1 MTTFIKV
8 VTQTALAAVL
18 LGSMS
23 LASAASGSSGISGS
37 AGATIDTGGGGSQ
50 AGTSAGTNPR
60 AGAGVGGPVGLL
72 AKVFGGDDPAGKKK
86 KKDE

>member
-8 VTQTALAAVL
+8 ATQTALAAVL

-23 LASAASGSSGISGS
+23 IASAASGISGS
-37 AGATIDTGGGGSQ
+37 AGATIDTGGGGAQ